1 MKRNLFNFKK
11 FLTTKHKLNEIKNQ
25 LLENKTI
32 LIKLK

>member
-25 LLENKTI
+25 LHQKT
-32 LIKLK
+32 KQF